1 MVLFVILHMMFTFQ
15 VTNPAIDP
23 LREGLVMSLEV
34 NIGKR
39 GNILEVGPQNV
50 SQVRMLEFWILCS
63 FRNIWLLQAFIFIKT
78 CDFMCRL
85 FCLVLY

>member
-1 MVLFVILHMMFTFQ
+1 MVYLQ

-39 GNILEVGPQNV
+39 GNILEVGPENV
-50 SQVRMLEFWILCS
+50 SQVRVLKIRIYFCLRYML
-63 FRNIWLLQAFIFIKT
+63 LLQDFIQT
-78 CDFMCRL
+78 CDFMTRL